1 MSGSGKPPPT
11 LVVFDC
17 ETQDKIANMPGV
29 DRTDQVSALEVS
41 CLSYQILQSTEIA
54 ASPERAAAEATSLPE
69 RRYLARKARGL
80 GGSQR
85 T

>member
-1 MSGSGKPPPT
+1 MSGANKPPST

-41 CLSYQILQSTEIA
+41 CLSYQILQSAEIA
-54 ASPERAAAEATSLPE
+54 ASPERAAAEPNVPPCLRSGGTKTNQ
-69 RRYLARKARGL
+69 RRAL
-80 GGSQR
+80 
-85 T
+85 